1 MSLFVG
7 FLPPFK
13 YTVIQG
19 YIMAH
24 QYAKIAFTDTV
35 RQVQSEQ
42 NSRNGYASMDQG
54 EDYNYLLSQNEADF
68 IHARDSFYVASVSE
82 TDWPYLQHRGGPK
95 GFMQVIDESTLG
107 FADFSGN
114 RQYVS
119 TGNFRSNDR
128 VALFFMD
135 YPNRRR
141 LKMLGRIE
149 LVENTD
155 WDLMAKLEEASSGKK
170 GRYRASVERGFLIHI
185 EAFDWNC
192 PQHITPRFSE
202 DEIEKAI
209 EPLLE
214 ENKALKDQ
222 LATPLENSLKIDSV
236 DDLNNVSH
244 LVWGEGELPLVV
256 SGIRQLTPRIRAY
269 EFRHRDGL
277 ELPEFKAGAHL
288 KIPLPPLAKG
298 GQGNDKAG
306 KRERHYSICSNPKRR
321 DIYEISILK
330 EEQGLGGS
338 LAIHQQLQLG
348 QEVHCALP
356 ENHFT
361 LHDDDRPAVLFAGGI
376 GITPIKAMAQ
386 SLQCRGNTLSIHY
399 AGRSYAE
406 MAFQDRLQHAFNQ
419 NIQFY
424 SAALKQRLDIKNV
437 MIKADEDAV
446 FYVCGPSSLI
456 DTVIAAGV
464 ELNIQQGRIRFE
476 RFSHSIS
483 SASKPIRVEFSKSNQ
498 VIQVERD
505 QTILDA
511 ALAAGIE
518 IPFSCKNGDCK
529 TCAVEVLE
537 GQALHL
543 DNSLSEH
550 ERLDKKLMCPC
561 VSRAIDDSIVLDI

>member
-1 MSLFVG
+1 
-7 FLPPFK
+7 
-13 YTVIQG
+13 
-19 YIMAH
+19 MAH

-68 IHARDSFYVASVSE
+68 IHGRDSFYMASVSE

-95 GFMQVIDESTLG
+95 GFMRVIDESTLG

-119 TGNFRSNDR
+119 TGNFRTNDR

-155 WDLMAKLEEASSGKK
+155 WDLMAKLEEASSGKE

-209 EPLLE
+209 APLLA
-214 ENKALKDQ
+214 ENKELKDQ
-222 LATPLENSLKIDSV
+222 LNRQLEGTNTDDSV
-236 DDLNNVSH
+236 NESPS
-244 LVWGEGELPLVV
+244 VWGDGELPLVV
-256 SGIRQLTPRIRAY
+256 TGIRQLTPRVRAY
-269 EFRHRDGL
+269 EFRHREGID
-277 ELPEFKAGAHL
+277 LPKVKAGAHL
-288 KIPLPPLAKG
+288 KI
-298 GQGNDKAG
+298 
-306 KRERHYSICSNPKRR
+306 RERHYSICSNPKRR
-321 DIYEISILK
+321 DVYEIAVLK
-330 EEQGLGGS
+330 EEQGQGGS
-338 LAIHQQLQLG
+338 LAIHQHLQLG
-348 QEVHCALP
+348 QEVDCVLP
-356 ENHFT
+356 ENYFS
-361 LHDDDRPAVLFAGGI
+361 LHDDHRPAVLFAGGI

-386 SLQCRGNTLSIHY
+386 ALKCRGNELALHY
-399 AGRSYAE
+399 SGRSLSE
-406 MAFQDRLQHAFNQ
+406 MAFQDRLQRAFSDEVT
-419 NIQFY
+419 FY
-424 SAALKQRLDIKNV
+424 SAELKQRLDIQ
-437 MIKADEDAV
+437 KAMAQAPEDAV

-456 DTVIAAGV
+456 NGVIQAG
-464 ELNIQQGRIRFE
+464 ETLSINPDRIRYE
-476 RFSHSIS
+476 HFSNHI
-483 SASKPIRVEFSKSNQ
+483 ASDAKPVRVEFAKSNK
-498 VIQVERD
+498 VIQVEKD

-511 ALAAGIE
+511 ALTAGIE
-518 IPFSCKNGDCK
+518 IPFSCKSGDCK
-529 TCAVEVLE
+529 TCAVKILD
-537 GQALHL
+537 GQAQHL

-550 ERLDKKLMCPC
+550 EKSAENLMCPC
-561 VSRAIDDSIVLDI
+561 VSRAIGENIVLDI

>member
-1 MSLFVG
+1 
-7 FLPPFK
+7 
-13 YTVIQG
+13 
-19 YIMAH
+19 MAH

-35 RQVQSEQ
+35 RQVQREQ

-68 IHARDSFYVASVSE
+68 IHGRDSFYMASVSE

-95 GFMQVIDESTLG
+95 GFMRVIDESTLG

-119 TGNFRSNDR
+119 TGNFRTNDR

-155 WDLMAKLEEASSGKK
+155 WDLMATLEEASSGKE

-209 EPLLE
+209 APLLA
-214 ENKALKDQ
+214 ENKALKEQ
-222 LATPLENSLKIDSV
+222 LETPLDVRLENIIE
-236 DDLNNVSH
+236 DDLNNESE
-244 LVWGEGELPLVV
+244 LIWGTGELPLVV
-256 SGIRQLTPRIRAY
+256 SGIRQLTPRVRAY

-277 ELPEFKAGAHL
+277 ELPEVSAGAHL
-288 KIPLPPLAKG
+288 KIPLPPLKKDEL
-298 GQGNDKAG
+298 GNRG
-306 KRERHYSICSNPKRR
+306 SSEKRERHYSICSNPKRR
-321 DIYEISILK
+321 DVYEIAVLK
-330 EEQGLGGS
+330 EAQGEGGS
-338 LAIHQQLQLG
+338 LAIHQHLQLG
-348 QEVHCALP
+348 QEVHCALA
-356 ENHFT
+356 ENNFT

-386 SLQCRGNTLSIHY
+386 ALQSRGNDLNIHY
-399 AGRSYAE
+399 AGRSYNE
-406 MAFQDRLQHAFNQ
+406 MPFQDRLQRTFNQ
-419 NIQFY
+419 DVQFY
-424 SAALKQRLDIKNV
+424 SAALKQRLDIEAV
-437 MIKADEDAV
+437 MKQEMMQAENDTV

-456 DTVIAAGV
+456 DAVIALGHS
-464 ELNIQQGRIRFE
+464 LNIDPERIRFE
-476 RFSHSIS
+476 RFGHSIS
-483 SASKPIRVEFSKSNQ
+483 REAKPIRVEFSKSNA
-498 VIQVERD
+498 VIQVGKD

-529 TCAVEVLE
+529 TCAVKVIE
-537 GQALHL
+537 GKVQHF

-550 ERLDKKLMCPC
+550 ERLNENLMCPC
-561 VSRAIDDSIVLDI
+561 VSRAIDDNLVLDA

>member
-1 MSLFVG
+1 
-7 FLPPFK
+7 
-13 YTVIQG
+13 
-19 YIMAH
+19 MAH
-24 QYAKIAFTDTV
+24 QYAKIAFTETV

-42 NSRNGYASMDQG
+42 NSRNGYAGMDQG

-68 IHARDSFYVASVSE
+68 IQARDSFYMASVSE

-119 TGNFRSNDR
+119 TGNFRTNDR

-155 WDLMAKLEEASSGKK
+155 WDLMATLEEASSGKE

-209 EPLLE
+209 APLLA
-214 ENKALKDQ
+214 ENKALKEQ
-222 LATPLENSLKIDSV
+222 LDAPLEGPLKDA
-236 DDLNNVSH
+236 LNNESD
-244 LVWGEGELPLVV
+244 LIWGDGELPLVV
-256 SGIRQLTPRIRAY
+256 SGIRQLTPRVRAY

-277 ELPEFKAGAHL
+277 DLAQVSAGTHL
-288 KIPLPPLAKG
+288 TIPLPPLKEGKKG
-298 GQGNDKAG
+298 ESDENGESNSSA
-306 KRERHYSICSNPKRR
+306 KRERHYSICSNPNRR
-321 DIYEISILK
+321 DVYEIAVLK
-330 EEQGLGGS
+330 EEQGQGGS
-338 LAIHQQLQLG
+338 LAIHQHLQLG
-348 QEVHCALP
+348 QEVHCALA

-386 SLQCRGNTLSIHY
+386 TLQHRGNALSIHY
-399 AGRSYAE
+399 AGRSFTE
-406 MAFQDRLQHAFNQ
+406 MPFQDRLQRAFKQ
-419 NIQFY
+419 DIHFY
-424 SAALKQRLDIKNV
+424 SAELQQRLDVERV
-437 MIKADEDAV
+437 MKQEMMQAGDEAV
-446 FYVCGPSSLI
+446 FYVCGPTSLI
-456 DTVIAAGV
+456 DAVITLGHS
-464 ELNIQQGRIRFE
+464 LNIQPERIRFE
-476 RFSHSIS
+476 RFSHHIS
-483 SASKPIRVEFSKSNQ
+483 DEAKPIRVEFSKSNK
-498 VIQVERD
+498 VVQVEKN

-518 IPFSCKNGDCK
+518 IPFSCKSGDCK
-529 TCAVEVLE
+529 TCAVKVLE
-537 GQALHL
+537 GKPQHF
-543 DNSLSEH
+543 DNSLSKH
-550 ERLDKKLMCPC
+550 ERINEKLMCPC
-561 VSRAIDDSIVLDI
+561 VSRAIDDNLVLDV